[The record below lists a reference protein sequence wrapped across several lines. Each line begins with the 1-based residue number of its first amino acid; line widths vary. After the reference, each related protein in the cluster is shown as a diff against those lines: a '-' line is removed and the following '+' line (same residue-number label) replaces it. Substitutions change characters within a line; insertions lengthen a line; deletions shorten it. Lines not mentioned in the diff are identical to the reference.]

1 MKANRLFL
9 ILAASLIFTTACKDD
24 GDGSDVD
31 ITGKNNQE
39 VMMIQPWKLYKY
51 TQIDEGAP
59 TLDMM
64 DECMKDDVYRFATKT
79 TCKITTNA
87 KKCYDGQPDVE
98 ETDWSMTSPTS
109 DEVNMSGIFYATF
122 KIDSKTNTA
131 VKMSRTYLDR
141 DGSTIVEELEFRAAN

>member
-1 MKANRLFL
+1 MKPNKLL
-9 ILAASLIFTTACKDD
+9 WVLAAGLIFTTACKDD
-24 GDGSDVD
+24 GDGSSVD

-39 VMMIQPWKLYKY
+39 VMMIQPWKLYRY
-51 TQIDEGAP
+51 TQTDEGSE

-64 DECMKDDVYRFATKT
+64 DECMKDDVYRFATTT

-87 KKCYDGQPDVE
+87 QKCYDGQPDVE
-98 ETDWSMTSPTS
+98 EAGWSMTSPTS
-109 DEVNMSGIFYATF
+109 DEVNMDGIFYATF

-141 DGSTIVEELEFRAAN
+141 DGSTIQEELEFRAAN

>member
-9 ILAASLIFTTACKDD
+9 ILTASLIFTTACKDD

-64 DECMKDDVYRFATKT
+64 DEY
-79 TCKITTNA
+79 
-87 KKCYDGQPDVE
+87 
-98 ETDWSMTSPTS
+98 
-109 DEVNMSGIFYATF
+109 
-122 KIDSKTNTA
+122 
-131 VKMSRTYLDR
+131 
-141 DGSTIVEELEFRAAN
+141 